1 MRRFLSFTFPVTA
14 RWSLLLLACGLLLLP
29 ACGGKK
35 TGVTAAPK
43 GEKLK
48 GHQKPYTVNGER
60 YEPLRSAEGFSQTGV
75 ASWYGPD
82 FHGKKTSNGE
92 IYDMH
97 KMTAAH
103 KTLPLGVFVR
113 VKNRDSGKEAVVRVN
128 DRGPFV
134 KNRII
139 DLSYAA
145 AKELGVVQHG
155 TARVRIEALGY
166 RTKGAD
172 GKEAYTPTDYD
183 KGTFTVQT
191 GSFTQKA
198 NAERL
203 AAEMKRTSGYAD
215 IQKADVKGETF
226 YRVYA
231 GKYTSLKAAE
241 AARQQFDGGGH
252 PGSFVVSL
260 D

>member
-1 MRRFLSFTFPVTA
+1 MRRAHSSRIVRFG
-14 RWSLLLLACGLLLLP
+14 LLFACCFLLLP

-35 TGVTAAPK
+35 TGVAKPPE
-43 GEKLK
+43 GGKLK

-60 YEPLRSAEGFSQTGV
+60 YEPLASAAGFVQTGV

-92 IYDMH
+92 TYDMH
-97 KMTAAH
+97 GMTAAH
-103 KTLPLGVFVR
+103 KTLPLGVYVR
-113 VKNRDSGKEAVVRVN
+113 VENRDNGKEAVVRVN

-145 AKELGVVQHG
+145 ARKLDVVTNG
-155 TARVRIEALGY
+155 TARVRITALGY
-166 RTKGAD
+166 RVKGTE
-172 GKEAYTPTDYD
+172 GKELYSPTNYD
-183 KGTFTVQT
+183 EGSFTVQT
-191 GSFTQKA
+191 GSFTVYD
-198 NAERL
+198 NA
-203 AAEMKRTSGYAD
+203 KRHADDQRSRYGYSD

-226 YRVYA
+226 YRVRA
-231 GKYTSLKAAE
+231 GKFSSLKAAE
-241 AARQQFDGGGH
+241 AARERFEREGC

>member
-1 MRRFLSFTFPVTA
+1 MRRAHSSRIVRFG
-14 RWSLLLLACGLLLLP
+14 LLFACCFLLLP

-35 TGVTAAPK
+35 TGVAKPPE
-43 GEKLK
+43 GGKLK

-60 YEPLRSAEGFSQTGV
+60 YEPLASAAGFVQTGV

-92 IYDMH
+92 TYDMH
-97 KMTAAH
+97 AMTAAH
-103 KTLPLGVFVR
+103 KTLPLGVSVR
-113 VKNRDSGKEAVVRVN
+113 VVNRDNGKEAVVRVN

-139 DLSYAA
+139 DLSFAA
-145 AKELGVVQHG
+145 ATQLGVVQHG

-166 RTKGAD
+166 RVKGAD
-172 GKEAYTPTDYD
+172 GKETYAAANYD
-183 KGTFTVQT
+183 AGTFTVQT
-191 GSFTQKA
+191 GSFAQKA

-203 AAEMKRTSGYAD
+203 AAEMQKRSGYAD
-215 IQKADVKGETF
+215 VVKADVKGGTF

-231 GKYTSLKAAE
+231 GKFSSLKTAE
-241 AARQQFDGGGH
+241 AARERFDQGGY

-260 D
+260 E